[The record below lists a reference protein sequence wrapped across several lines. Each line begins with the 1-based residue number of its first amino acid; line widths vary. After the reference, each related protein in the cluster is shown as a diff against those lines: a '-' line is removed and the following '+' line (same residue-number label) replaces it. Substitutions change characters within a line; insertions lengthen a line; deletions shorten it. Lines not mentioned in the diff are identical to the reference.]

1 MKKPVL
7 CLVALLSILQL
18 KLNAQNYSFGVRI
31 IGKGRPMILIPG
43 IKGSADTYN
52 DVVAHYK
59 DHYKC
64 YVITLAGFAGQPASG
79 DVNHPLQGQRDEII
93 NYIIEKHLHKPVLVG
108 FSFGGSLA
116 LWIASTRP
124 DLIGPLIE
132 LDGVPLDA
140 GIEKNHV
147 NMDSIR
153 KDARNRREKI
163 INAAPDYWRHVDS
176 IRHTK
181 KFRDEGIASLRDL
194 VTDTNRIKQIMT
206 WDDSSDYKASRL
218 MINEMDGLDLR
229 DSVARIHS
237 PILVLGS
244 WIGWGNFKTKDAVEK
259 RYQMQY
265 APADKV
271 TIVFSEK
278 GKHFLMYDDFDWMI
292 AEMDKFLKSS

>member
-1 MKKPVL
+1 MKKVIFFL
-7 CLVALLSILQL
+7 FVLLSIIQV
-18 KLNAQNYSFGVRI
+18 KLNAQSYTFGVRI
-31 IGKGRPMILIPG
+31 TGKGRPMILIPG

-52 DVVAHYK
+52 EVVAHYK

-79 DVNHPLQGQRDEII
+79 EVNHPLQDQRDEII
-93 NYIIEKHLHKPVLVG
+93 RYIIEQRLHKPVLVG

-132 LDGVPLDA
+132 LDGVPFDA

-153 KDARNRREKI
+153 KDARNRIEKT
-163 INAAPDYWRHVDS
+163 INATPDYWRHVDS

-181 KFRDEGIASLRDL
+181 KFRDGGLAELRDL
-194 VTDTNRIKQIMT
+194 VTDTNRIKQIMA
-206 WDDSSDYKASRL
+206 WDDLSDYKASRL
-218 MINEMDGLDLR
+218 MINEMNSLDLR
-229 DSVARIHS
+229 DSVAKIHS

-244 WIGWGNFKTKDAVEK
+244 WKGWENFKTKEAVEK

-265 APADKV
+265 APAEKV

-278 GKHFLMYDDFDWMI
+278 GKHFLMYEDYNWMI
-292 AEMDKFLKSS
+292 AEMDKFLRSI